1 MDFFNNFSNQF
12 YLTFIKDNRYKVFL
26 EGFGN
31 TLLISICAIIIGVII
46 GILIAIYRVSYAQ
59 SNKKNPFK
67 SIINAILTS
76 YVAII
81 RGTPIVLQILI
92 MYYIVLVSF
101 KDYAVIIAIIAF
113 GLNSSAYVSEIFR
126 GGILAVDKGQMEA
139 GRSLGLSKSQ
149 TMKNIIIPQ
158 AIKNCLPALGN
169 EFIAILK
176 ETSIVGY
183 IPVTD
188 LTKAS
193 NLITG
198 VTYNAF
204 FPLIS
209 VAIIYFILVAG
220 LSQLFKRMERKL
232 AQSDRS

>member
-1 MDFFNNFSNQF
+1 MDFFSNFSNQF
-12 YLTFIKDNRYKVFL
+12 YLTFIKDNRYKVFI

-31 TLLISICAIIIGVII
+31 TILIAICATIIGVLI
-46 GILIAIYRVSYAQ
+46 GTLIAIYRVSYAQ
-59 SNKKNPFK
+59 SDKKNPIKKF
-67 SIINAILTS
+67 INFILTA

-81 RGTPIVLQILI
+81 RGTPVVLQIMI
-92 MYYIVLVSF
+92 MYYLVLVAI
-101 KDYAVIIAIIAF
+101 KDYAVVIAIIAF
-113 GLNSSAYVSEIFR
+113 GLNSGAYVSEIIR

-139 GRSLGLSKSQ
+139 GRSLGLSKSE
-149 TMKNIIIPQ
+149 TMKSIIIPQ
-158 AIKNCLPALGN
+158 AIKNCLPSLGN
-169 EFIAILK
+169 EFIAVLK
-176 ETSIVGY
+176 ETSVVGY

-209 VAIIYFILVAG
+209 VAVAYFILVAG
-220 LSQLFKRMERKL
+220 LTALFRKMERKL